1 MTRDELEKEA
11 RNVADLV
18 RVEIRHHFQIRR
30 PHYTPPPWENPGGSA
45 WVRWRDR
52 NLAMHGLQGCQERFP
67 THFPS
72 SLWDPQDPRSRPP
85 SALDG
90 LVVTP
95 PSEEVLAGLDA
106 LAEPQRCGARNG
118 GEHQFMWHCAL
129 PAGHRGK
136 CEPGD
141 GGT

>member
-11 RNVADLV
+11 RSVADLV

-30 PHYTPPPWENPGGSA
+30 PHYTPPPWENPGGDA
-45 WVRWRDR
+45 WMRWRDR
-52 NLAMHGLQGCQERFP
+52 NLEMHGLQGCQERFP

-85 SALDG
+85 SVLDG

-95 PSEEVLAGLDA
+95 PSEEVLAGLT
-106 LAEPQRCGARNG
+106 
-118 GEHQFMWHCAL
+118 
-129 PAGHRGK
+129 
-136 CEPGD
+136 D
-141 GGT
+141 GFTKDDR